1 MKTTTIKYFFTVA
14 LVVFL
19 AACSTKKDKFLNRNF
34 QALNTKYNVLYNGE
48 IALQTGIIDLKS
60 GYYDNFWETL
70 PIERMQVSE
79 EEMMPGDSRD
89 PNFEKSEDKAIKA
102 IQKRSMLI
110 GGTERNPQVDEAHL
124 LLGKS
129 RYYDQ
134 RFIPALEAFN
144 YILYK
149 YPNSDKI
156 YEAKIWREK
165 TNIRLENDALAIN
178 NLTKLLNE
186 IKFKDQIFA
195 DAHASLAQAY
205 LNTDDNSRAIKSLK
219 LATEFTKLPEERAR
233 YQFILGQLYDVQ
245 KAKDSS
251 FVMYQNVIDMN
262 RKSPRR
268 YVIQA
273 HINQAKQFD
282 YKNGD
287 TLAFIEKFDKLIK
300 DRENRA
306 YLDAIYHQKALF
318 YEAYEMKDHAVKNY
332 NLSLRSRSQDT
343 YLAASNYRNLAE
355 IHFYK
360 AKYQDAGKYFDSTL
374 VMLQPRTREYN
385 AIKKKREN
393 LDDVIK
399 YEGIAQKNDSILNI
413 LALSE
418 DDRIAFYED
427 YIAKIKKEDETKV
440 KAEKEEAKRQER
452 LANQEDAIA
461 DGSTQAI
468 GARPP
473 STGGTSSQFYFY
485 NPASVAQGKIEFN
498 KRWGKRNQN
507 GYWRSSSGQ
516 SKNTTEVVVAGLE
529 KDNAEATLENKE
541 EKENPRYLASFY
553 TNQLPKTIK
562 ERDSLAK
569 ERNFAYYQL
578 GIIYKEKF
586 KEYELAANR
595 LEMVLRN
602 KPDERLVLPSMY
614 NLYKIYEIIDK
625 SKAAQMKDKIV
636 SQYPDSRYAQI
647 LTNAVVGSQT
657 LADDPD
663 VAYAQL
669 FKLHESEDYR
679 AVYFKLDEAI
689 DKFTGEEIIPKLE
702 LLKATTNGKLK
713 GLNEYKN
720 GLNYVALNYPNKQEG
735 KESEEFLRLK
745 MPQLENLD
753 FNQDAPSSWKIIFQA
768 DDLESKSTK
777 TLIEKVTKFIK
788 DRGDSRLTSSVD
800 IYTLE
805 QNFLVIHG
813 IRNEEAAV
821 DIVSI
826 LKEFKDYKVTESAIV
841 ISNENYK
848 VVQIKKS
855 LKDYLNPNYIPLEKK
870 VFAQPQPIQ
879 EDQKPKVPVP
889 AKPTQKSNTVPGGK
903 EIQNP
908 KGTQGGKESLNQPAN
923 RNNQKDVLKPSE
935 IMPPSGGTK
944 KG

>member
-48 IALQTGIIDLKS
+48 IALQTGITDLKS

-205 LNTDDNSRAIKSLK
+205 LNTDDNSKAIKSLK
-219 LATEFTKLPEERAR
+219 LATEYTKLTEERAR

-282 YKNGD
+282 YNNGD

-427 YIAKIKKEDETKV
+427 YIAKIKKEDETKA

-516 SKNTTEVVVAGLE
+516 SKNTTEVVAGLE
-529 KDNAEATLENKE
+529 KDNAEAALENKE

-562 ERDSLAK
+562 ERDSLTK

>member
-14 LVVFL
+14 LVLFL
-19 AACSTKKDKFLNRNF
+19 VACSTKKDKFLNRNF

-48 IALQTGIIDLKS
+48 IALQTGITDLKS

-79 EEMMPGDSRD
+79 EDMMPGDSRD

-165 TNIRLENDALAIN
+165 TNTRLENDALAIN

-219 LATEFTKLPEERAR
+219 LATEYTKLTEERAR

-251 FVMYQNVIDMN
+251 FAMYQNVIDMN

-318 YEAYEMKDHAVKNY
+318 YEAYEMKDQAVKNY

-427 YIAKIKKEDETKV
+427 YIAKIKKEDETKA

-452 LANQEDAIA
+452 IANQEDAIA
-461 DGSTQAI
+461 DGSTQAM
-468 GARPP
+468 GARAP

-516 SKNTTEVVVAGLE
+516 SKNTTEVTAGLE
-529 KDNAEATLENKE
+529 KDNAEASLENKE

-669 FKLHESEDYR
+669 FKLHESGDYR

-753 FNQDAPSSWKIIFQA
+753 FNQDAPSSWKIIFEA
-768 DDLESKSTK
+768 DDLENKKTK
-777 TLIEKVTKFIK
+777 THIEKVTKFIK
-788 DRGDSRLTSSVD
+788 DRGDSRLTTSID

-821 DIVSI
+821 DI
-826 LKEFKDYKVTESAIV
+826 
-841 ISNENYK
+841 
-848 VVQIKKS
+848 
-855 LKDYLNPNYIPLEKK
+855 
-870 VFAQPQPIQ
+870 
-879 EDQKPKVPVP
+879 
-889 AKPTQKSNTVPGGK
+889 
-903 EIQNP
+903 
-908 KGTQGGKESLNQPAN
+908 
-923 RNNQKDVLKPSE
+923 
-935 IMPPSGGTK
+935 
-944 KG
+944 

>member
-1 MKTTTIKYFFTVA
+1 LKTTTIKYFFTVA

-48 IALQTGIIDLKS
+48 IALQTGITDLKS

-251 FVMYQNVIDMN
+251 FAMYQNVIDMN

-282 YKNGD
+282 YKSGD

-332 NLSLRSRSQDT
+332 NLSLRSRSQDI

-427 YIAKIKKEDETKV
+427 YIAKIKKEDETKA

-452 LANQEDAIA
+452 IANQEDAIA
-461 DGSTQAI
+461 DGSTQAM

-485 NPASVAQGKIEFN
+485 NPASVAQGKIEFK

-516 SKNTTEVVVAGLE
+516 SKNTIEVADGLE
-529 KDNAEATLENKE
+529 KDNADASLESKE

-553 TNQLPKTIK
+553 TNQLPKTTK

-636 SQYPDSRYAQI
+636 NQYPDSRYAQI
-647 LTNAVVGSQT
+647 LTNSVIGSQT

-669 FKLHESEDYR
+669 FKLHESGDYR

-777 TLIEKVTKFIK
+777 MLIEKVTKFIK

-813 IRNEEAAV
+813 IRNEDAAV

-826 LKEFKDYKVTESAIV
+826 LKEFKDYKVTEPAIV

-923 RNNQKDVLKPSE
+923 RNNQKEVLKPSE

>member
-1 MKTTTIKYFFTVA
+1 LKTTTIKYFFTVT
-14 LVVFL
+14 LVIFL
-19 AACSTKKDKFLNRNF
+19 VACSTKKDKFVNRNF
-34 QALNTKYNVLYNGE
+34 QALNTKNNVLYNGD
-48 IALQTGIIDLKS
+48 IALQTGLKDLKS
-60 GYYDNFWETL
+60 GYNDNFWEIL

-79 EEMMPGDSRD
+79 ENMMPGDSRD
-89 PNFEKSEDKAIKA
+89 ANFEKSEDKAIKA

-110 GGTERNPQVDEAHL
+110 GGRERNPQIDEAHL

-149 YPNSDKI
+149 FPNSDKI

-178 NLTKLLNE
+178 NLNKLLNE

-205 LNTDDNSRAIKSLK
+205 LNTDENSKAIKSLK
-219 LATEFTKLPEERAR
+219 LATEFTKHTEERAR

-245 KAKDSS
+245 KSKDSS
-251 FVMYQNVIDMN
+251 YSMYQNVIDMN

-273 HINQAKQFD
+273 HINQASQFD

-287 TLAFIEKFDKLIK
+287 TLAFVEKFDKLIK
-300 DRENRA
+300 DRENRPF
-306 YLDAIYHQKALF
+306 LDVLHHQKALF
-318 YEAYEMKDHAVKNY
+318 YDALDKKNHAVANY
-332 NLSLRSRSQDT
+332 NLSLKNRTQNN
-343 YLAASNYRNLAE
+343 YLTASNYRNIAE
-355 IHFYK
+355 IYFYK
-360 AKYQDAGKYFDSTL
+360 AKYQESGKYYDSTL

-418 DDRIAFYED
+418 SDRISFYED
-427 YIAKIKKEDETKV
+427 YIAKIKKEDEL
-440 KAEKEEAKRQER
+440 KAKKEKEEAKLQER
-452 LANQEDAIA
+452 LAVQDEVIA
-461 DGSTQAI
+461 QGSTQSI
-468 GARPP
+468 GAKMQPP
-473 STGGTSSQFYFY
+473 GGTSSQFYFY
-485 NPASVAQGKIEFN
+485 IPATVAQGKVDFV

-507 GYWRSSSGQ
+507 VYWRSSTAQ
-516 SKNTTEVVVAGLE
+516 SKNTTVAAEDFE
-529 KDNAEATLENKE
+529 KQTNDLAISDSKE
-541 EKENPRYLASFY
+541 ENPKYLASFY
-553 TNQLPKTIK
+553 TNQLPKTTK
-562 ERDSLAK
+562 ERDSLAT

-595 LEMVLRN
+595 LEMVLKS

-614 NLYKIYEIIDK
+614 NLYKVYEIIDK
-625 SKAAQMKDKIV
+625 SKATQMKDRIIN
-636 SQYPDSRYAQI
+636 QFPDSRYAQI
-647 LTNAVVGSQT
+647 LTNSSIGSQT
-657 LADDPD
+657 LADDPEI
-663 VAYAQL
+663 AYAQL
-669 FKLHESEDYR
+669 FKLYESGDYR
-679 AVYFKLDEAI
+679 AVYFKMDEAI
-689 DKFTGEEIIPKLE
+689 EKFTGEEIVPKLE

-720 GLNYVALNYPNKQEG
+720 GLNYVALNYPNKLEG

-753 FNQDAPSSWKIIFQA
+753 FNQDAPSSWKIIFEA
-768 DDLESKSTK
+768 DDLESKKTK
-777 TLIEKVTKFIK
+777 KLLETVAKFIK
-788 DRGDSRLTSSVD
+788 DRGQTKLTSSVD

-826 LKEFKDYKVTESAIV
+826 LKEFKDYKVTEPTII

-855 LKDYLNPNYIPLEKK
+855 LKEYLNPNYIPLEKK
-870 VFAQPQPIQ
+870 VFAQPLPKQDVPKPSVPATTKPIQ
-879 EDQKPKVPVP
+879 KQ
-889 AKPTQKSNTVPGGK
+889 NTTPSG
-903 EIQNP
+903 
-908 KGTQGGKESLNQPAN
+908 KGTQKPPAGKGAPG
-923 RNNQKDVLKPSE
+923 DILKSSE
-935 IMPPSGGTK
+935 LLPPTGGTK

>member
-1 MKTTTIKYFFTVA
+1 LKTTTIKYFFTVA

-48 IALQTGIIDLKS
+48 IALQTGITDLKS

-205 LNTDDNSRAIKSLK
+205 LNTDDNSKAIKSLK
-219 LATEFTKLPEERAR
+219 LATEYTKLTEERAR

-282 YKNGD
+282 YNNGD

-427 YIAKIKKEDETKV
+427 YIAKIKKEDETKA

-516 SKNTTEVVVAGLE
+516 SKNTTEVVAGLE
-529 KDNAEATLENKE
+529 KDNAEAALENKE

-562 ERDSLAK
+562 ERDSLTK

-669 FKLHESEDYR
+669 FKLHESGDYR

-777 TLIEKVTKFIK
+777 MLIEKVTKFIK

>member
-1 MKTTTIKYFFTVA
+1 LKTTTIKYFFTVA

-48 IALQTGIIDLKS
+48 IALQTGITDLKS

-251 FVMYQNVIDMN
+251 FAMYQNVIDMN

-282 YKNGD
+282 YKSGD

-332 NLSLRSRSQDT
+332 NLSLRSRSQDI

-427 YIAKIKKEDETKV
+427 YIAKIKKEDETKA

-452 LANQEDAIA
+452 IANQEDAIA
-461 DGSTQAI
+461 DGSTQAM
-468 GARPP
+468 GARLP

-485 NPASVAQGKIEFN
+485 NPASVAQGKIEFK

-516 SKNTTEVVVAGLE
+516 SKNTIEVADGLE
-529 KDNAEATLENKE
+529 KDNADASLESKE

-553 TNQLPKTIK
+553 TNQLPKTTK

-636 SQYPDSRYAQI
+636 NQYPDSRYAQI
-647 LTNAVVGSQT
+647 LTNSVIGSQT

-669 FKLHESEDYR
+669 FKLHESGDYR

-777 TLIEKVTKFIK
+777 MLIEKVTKFIK

-813 IRNEEAAV
+813 IRNEDAAV

-826 LKEFKDYKVTESAIV
+826 LKEFKDYKVTEPAIV

-923 RNNQKDVLKPSE
+923 RNNQKEVLKPSE

>member
-1 MKTTTIKYFFTVA
+1 MKTNTIKYTFSAILF
-14 LVVFL
+14 VFL
-19 AACSTKKDKFLNRNF
+19 VACSTKKDKFLNRNF
-34 QALNTKYNVLYNGE
+34 QALNTKNNVLYNGD
-48 IALQTGIIDLKS
+48 IALQTGIKDLKS
-60 GYYDNFWETL
+60 GYNDNFWETL

-79 EEMMPGDSRD
+79 EDMMPGDSRD

-110 GGTERNPQVDEAHL
+110 GGRERNPQIDEAHL

-178 NLTKLLNE
+178 NLNKLLNE
-186 IKFKDQIFA
+186 IEFKDQIFA

-205 LNTDDNSRAIKSLK
+205 LNTDDNSKAIKSLK
-219 LATEFTKLPEERAR
+219 LATEFTKHTEERAR
-233 YQFILGQLYDVQ
+233 YQFILGQLYDTQ
-245 KAKDSS
+245 KLKDSS
-251 FVMYQNVIDMN
+251 FAMYQNVIDMK

-287 TLAFIEKFDKLIK
+287 TLAYLEKFKKLIE
-300 DRENRA
+300 DRENRPF
-306 YLDAIYHQKALF
+306 LDALHHQKALF
-318 YEAYEMKDHAVKNY
+318 YDALDKKNDAVSNY
-332 NLSLRSRSQDT
+332 NLSLKNRTQDN
-343 YLAASNYRNLAE
+343 YLTASNYRNIAE
-355 IHFYK
+355 IYFYK
-360 AKYQDAGKYFDSTL
+360 AKYQESGKYYDSTL
-374 VMLQPRTREYN
+374 VMLQPRTREFN

-418 DDRIAFYED
+418 SDRISFYEE
-427 YIAKIKKEDETKV
+427 YIAKIKKEDEL
-440 KAEKEEAKRQER
+440 KAKKEKEEAKLQER
-452 LANQEDAIA
+452 LAVQDEVIA
-461 DGSTQAI
+461 QGSSQSI
-468 GARPP
+468 GAKMQPP
-473 STGGTSSQFYFY
+473 GGTSSQFYFY
-485 NPASVAQGKIEFN
+485 NPASVAQGKLEFV

-507 GYWRSSSGQ
+507 GYWRSSTAQ
-516 SKNTTEVVVAGLE
+516 SKNTPIVAEDFDKETNDLAVSDS
-529 KDNAEATLENKE
+529 KD

-553 TNQLPKTIK
+553 INQLPKTIK
-562 ERDSLAK
+562 ERDSLAT

-595 LEMVLRN
+595 LEMVLKS

-625 SKAAQMKDKIV
+625 NKAAQMKDKIIN
-636 SQYPDSRYAQI
+636 QFPDSRYAQI
-647 LTNAVVGSQT
+647 LTNSTIGSQT

-669 FKLHESEDYR
+669 FKIYENGDYR
-679 AVYFKLDEAI
+679 AVYFKMDEAI
-689 DKFTGEEIIPKLE
+689 EKFTGEEIIPKLE

-753 FNQDAPSSWKIIFQA
+753 FNQDAPSSWKIIFEA
-768 DDLESKSTK
+768 DDLESKKTK
-777 TLIEKVTKFIK
+777 TLPETVAKFIK
-788 DRGDSRLTSSVD
+788 DRGETKLTSSVD

-821 DIVSI
+821 SIVSI
-826 LKEFKDYKVTESAIV
+826 LKEFKDYKVTEPAII

-870 VFAQPQPIQ
+870 VFAQPLPKQDVP
-879 EDQKPKVPVP
+879 KPPVP
-889 AKPTQKSNTVPGGK
+889 ATIKPIQKQNANPGKQPAGK
-903 EIQNP
+903 EVP
-908 KGTQGGKESLNQPAN
+908 
-923 RNNQKDVLKPSE
+923 RDVLKSSE
-935 IMPPSGGTK
+935 LLPPTGGTK

>member
-48 IALQTGIIDLKS
+48 IALQTGITDLKS

-205 LNTDDNSRAIKSLK
+205 LNTDDNSKAIKSLK
-219 LATEFTKLPEERAR
+219 LATEFTKHTEERAR

-251 FVMYQNVIDMN
+251 FAMYQNVIDMN

-427 YIAKIKKEDETKV
+427 YIAKIKKEDETKA

-516 SKNTTEVVVAGLE
+516 SKNTTEVVAGLE
-529 KDNAEATLENKE
+529 NDNAEATLENKE

-625 SKAAQMKDKIV
+625 SKASQMKDKIV

-669 FKLHESEDYR
+669 FKLHESGDYR

-826 LKEFKDYKVTESAIV
+826 LKEFKDYKVTEPAIV

-889 AKPTQKSNTVPGGK
+889 AKPMQKSNTVPGGK

>member
-14 LVVFL
+14 LVLFL
-19 AACSTKKDKFLNRNF
+19 VACSTKKDKFLNRNF

-48 IALQTGIIDLKS
+48 IALQTGITDLKS

-79 EEMMPGDSRD
+79 EDMMPGDSRD

-219 LATEFTKLPEERAR
+219 LATEYTKLTEERAR

-251 FVMYQNVIDMN
+251 FAMYQNVIDMN

-427 YIAKIKKEDETKV
+427 YIAKIKKEDETKA

-452 LANQEDAIA
+452 IANQEDAIA
-461 DGSTQAI
+461 DGSTQAM
-468 GARPP
+468 GARAP

-516 SKNTTEVVVAGLE
+516 SKNTTEVTAGLE
-529 KDNAEATLENKE
+529 KDNAEASLENKE

-669 FKLHESEDYR
+669 FKLHESGDYR

-753 FNQDAPSSWKIIFQA
+753 FNQDAPSSWKIIFEA
-768 DDLESKSTK
+768 DDLENKKTK

-788 DRGDSRLTSSVD
+788 DRGDSRLTTSID

-826 LKEFKDYKVTESAIV
+826 LKEFKDYKVTEPAIV

-855 LKDYLNPNYIPLEKK
+855 LKDYLNPNYIPLQKK
-870 VFAQPQPIQ
+870 VFAQPQPKP
-879 EDQKPKVPVP
+879 EEQKPKIPTP

-903 EIQNP
+903 EAQKQP
-908 KGTQGGKESLNQPAN
+908 SGKDAP
-923 RNNQKDVLKPSE
+923 RDVLKSSE
-935 IMPPSGGTK
+935 LLPPTGGTK